1 MNTRVASS
9 QLPDFLKL
17 LTHELRWKIL
27 TALAHSDY
35 SVQEIVR
42 FLNEPQNVVSY
53 HLRKLRDQ
61 HIVTERRSSADE
73 RSIYYSLDLKTF
85 RRLYVATGEAVHP
98 ALSIPV
104 APQHPRT
111 ARARHSPVRVLFLC
125 TKNSARSQ
133 MAEGLLRHLSHGAV
147 EVCSAGSHPSSL
159 HPYALRAMNTSGID
173 ISQQHSKHVDEFR
186 GQSFDYIITVCDRM
200 REVCPP
206 FSGDPAFIH
215 WSFPDP
221 VEQDGSD
228 EERYRAF
235 EQTALQL
242 TTRLRF
248 FLTVIERNQD
258 EQSELLPDAL

>member
-1 MNTRVASS
+1 MNTTFASS

-27 TALAHSDY
+27 TSLAHSDY

-73 RSIYYSLDLKTF
+73 RSIYYSLDLETF
-85 RRLYVATGEAVHP
+85 RRLYLAAGEAMHP
-98 ALSIPV
+98 ALSILATTQQPRV
-104 APQHPRT
+104 PQSTHL
-111 ARARHSPVRVLFLC
+111 PVRVLFLC
-125 TKNSARSQ
+125 THNSARSQ
-133 MAEGLLRHLSHGAV
+133 MAEGLLRHVSHGAI
-147 EVCSAGSHPSSL
+147 EVFSAGSHPSSV
-159 HPYALRAMNTSGID
+159 HPYALRTMHTSGID
-173 ISQQHSKHVDEFR
+173 ISHQQSKHVDEFR
-186 GQSFDYIITVCDRM
+186 GQAFDYVITVCDRM
-200 REVCPP
+200 REVCPS
-206 FSGDPAFIH
+206 FSGNPTFIH

-221 VEQDGSD
+221 VEQQGSE

-242 TTRLRF
+242 TTRLGF
-248 FLTVIERNQD
+248 LLTVIERSQG
-258 EQSELLPDAL
+258 EQKELVLDVC